1 MPKRHASGKYSYA
14 ICDRSGFK
22 VRYKDLRTEW
32 NGLRVSKEMWEPK
45 HVQLTP
51 VRVIRD
57 AQALHDPRPDND
69 DMGTV
74 SAQLRDLIDMT
85 HGDT

>member
-1 MPKRHASGKYSYA
+1 MPKRHASGKHSYA
-14 ICDRSGFK
+14 ICDRSGWK

-32 NGLRVSKEMWEPK
+32 NGLRVYKDMWEEK
-45 HVQLTP
+45 HIQLTP
-51 VRVIRD
+51 VRVVRD